1 MVSPVAGSGIGSTC
15 TSPVRDSRNAPP
27 MKLCTCVAV
36 TWRSSFFGVGTSTG
50 WRVRRSRFLEPASA
64 DELAGPLLA
73 MPFTVLDQDI
83 SSLDDDL
90 GEPPHLESFV
100 ARVVDVHV
108 VVARRDD
115 PLVVR
120 VEHHDVGVEPGRD
133 GSLPGIEAE
142 HLCGSGG
149 DQLHEPGQGDLS
161 SAHTLKDQSEPVLD
175 SRQAVGDLG
184 EIADAEV
191 LLPLVI

>member
-15 TSPVRDSRNAPP
+15 TSRVRVSRNAPP
-27 MKLCTCVAV
+27 MKLYTCVAV
-36 TWRSSFFGVGTSTG
+36 TWRSSFFGVGTAG

-90 GEPPHLESFV
+90 GEPPHLQSFV

-108 VVARRDD
+108 VVVRGDD

-120 VEHHDVGVEPGRD
+120 VEQHDVGVEPGRD

-149 DQLHEPGQGDLS
+149 DQLH
-161 SAHTLKDQSEPVLD
+161 
-175 SRQAVGDLG
+175 
-184 EIADAEV
+184 
-191 LLPLVI
+191 